1 MTAARSAKFRLY
13 RWRKAS
19 TPPPAPPALRQNCR
33 SSKSPAPARTAR
45 RHHRFGHDPF
55 RKPENRSSPG
65 QALSESCPKNTALSR
80 PRGFMPSEKLAA
92 PSAGRPLSPGAVAL
106 MLMLCLSWGFNQI
119 AVKLVLPDVP
129 PMLQALTRSVG
140 ALPVL
145 LIIGWLRGAK
155 FFERDGTLWAGLSAG
170 ILFGIE
176 FVLIYR
182 GLLLT
187 SASRAVVFLYT
198 APVFVALGSYLF
210 LGERRRASQWGGLG
224 VSLAGGALAMGVPQ
238 ANVDANVLLGDL
250 LIVAGGALWAATT
263 LLVKA
268 TALLR
273 APPENALGYEV
284 ALSIPILG
292 VAAWI
297 SGETITRPPGPLAL
311 SLMAYQAI
319 WVVGLTFLLWFT
331 LVKTYS
337 ASKLS
342 AFTFITPLF
351 GVVASYFIM
360 HDTLTPVFGAAA
372 LLVIAGLYLVN
383 RPNTSG
389 PKVVPDPNV
398 PA

>member
-1 MTAARSAKFRLY
+1 M
-13 RWRKAS
+13 
-19 TPPPAPPALRQNCR
+19 
-33 SSKSPAPARTAR
+33 SS
-45 RHHRFGHDPF
+45 H
-55 RKPENRSSPG
+55 
-65 QALSESCPKNTALSR
+65 QAI
-80 PRGFMPSEKLAA
+80 
-92 PSAGRPLSPGAVAL
+92 PSAGRPLSPGAIAL

-119 AVKLVLPDVP
+119 AVKLALPDIP
-129 PMLQALTRSVG
+129 PMLQAMIRSVG

-145 LIIGWLRGAK
+145 LLIARLRGVKIFAS
-155 FFERDGTLWAGLSAG
+155 DGTLGAGLFAG
-170 ILFGIE
+170 LLFGVE

-198 APVFVALGSYLF
+198 APFFVALGSYQF
-210 LGERRRASQWGGLG
+210 LGERLRASQWSGLG
-224 VSLAGGALAMGVPQ
+224 LSFAGVALAIGVPQ
-238 ANVDANVLLGDL
+238 PNVDAKVLLGDL

-263 LLVKA
+263 LIAKG
-268 TALLR
+268 TALR
-273 APPENALGYEV
+273 KAAPEKALGYQV

-292 VAAWI
+292 LAAWFF
-297 SGETITRPPGPLAL
+297 GETITRVPGPLAL
-311 SLMAYQAI
+311 SLMAYQAF
-319 WVVGLTFLLWFT
+319 WVVGLTFLLWFS
-331 LVKTYS
+331 LVQTYS

-383 RPNTSG
+383 KPDAFG

>member
-1 MTAARSAKFRLY
+1 M
-13 RWRKAS
+13 
-19 TPPPAPPALRQNCR
+19 
-33 SSKSPAPARTAR
+33 SSKQV
-45 RHHRFGHDPF
+45 
-55 RKPENRSSPG
+55 N
-65 QALSESCPKNTALSR
+65 
-80 PRGFMPSEKLAA
+80 

-119 AVKLVLPDVP
+119 AVKLALPDIP
-129 PMLQALTRSVG
+129 PMLQALIRSLG

-145 LIIGWLRGAK
+145 FLIARARGVK
-155 FFERDGTLWAGLSAG
+155 MFERDGTLWPGLSAG
-170 ILFGIE
+170 VIFGIE

-198 APVFVALGSYLF
+198 APFFVALGSYVF
-210 LGERRRASQWGGLG
+210 LGERLRASQWGGLALSFAG
-224 VSLAGGALAMGVPQ
+224 VALAIGVPQ

-263 LLVKA
+263 LIVKT

-273 APPENALGYEV
+273 APAEKGLGYQV
-284 ALSIPILG
+284 ALSIPILAL
-292 VAAWI
+292 AAWI
-297 SGETITRPPGPLAL
+297 SGETITRVPGPLAL
-311 SLMAYQAI
+311 SLMVYQSV
-319 WVVGLTFLLWFT
+319 WVVGLTFLLWFA

-360 HDTLTPVFGAAA
+360 HDTLTLAFGAAA

-383 RPNTSG
+383 RPEAARAEIA
-389 PKVVPDPNV
+389 PDPNV
-398 PA
+398 

>member
-1 MTAARSAKFRLY
+1 M
-13 RWRKAS
+13 
-19 TPPPAPPALRQNCR
+19 
-33 SSKSPAPARTAR
+33 SS
-45 RHHRFGHDPF
+45 
-55 RKPENRSSPG
+55 N
-65 QALSESCPKNTALSR
+65 QAN
-80 PRGFMPSEKLAA
+80 

-170 ILFGIE
+170 VIFGIE

-198 APVFVALGSYLF
+198 APFFVALGSYLF
-210 LGERRRASQWGGLG
+210 LGERLRAWQWGGLG
-224 VSLAGGALAMGVPQ
+224 LSFAGVALAIGVPQ
-238 ANVDANVLLGDL
+238 PNVDASVLLGDL
-250 LIVAGGALWAATT
+250 LIVGGGALWAATT

-268 TALLR
+268 TPLLR
-273 APPENALGYEV
+273 APPEKALGYQV
-284 ALSIPILG
+284 ALSVPLLG
-292 VAAWI
+292 FAAWI
-297 SGETITRPPGPLAL
+297 SGETLTRVPGPLAL
-311 SLMAYQAI
+311 TLMVYQAV
-319 WVVGLTFLLWFT
+319 WVVGLTFLIWFA

-360 HDTLTPVFGAAA
+360 HDTLTPAFGAAA
-372 LLVIAGLYLVN
+372 LLLIAGVYLVI
-383 RPNTSG
+383 RPG
-389 PKVVPDPNV
+389 RVVPLPTDPLLNV
-398 PA
+398 PKT